1 MTMESDRKKRVRR
14 GRNGSHT
21 VAETIARWKEHS
33 RQVDCSMDGEKPIRK
48 PPARGSKKGCMRG
61 KGGPENPSCGYR
73 GVRQRT
79 WGKWVAEIREPN
91 RGGRL
96 WLGTFPT
103 ATEAALAYD
112 VAARAM
118 YGSLARV
125 NLPGAV
131 TSESC
136 ESTTTSH
143 RSDAIDAS
151 ISSTGRIKVP
161 SIEPKDK
168 VHFPKAEL
176 DDEELKGEAGCD
188 KEPSSTADAS
198 NMGVCQYG
206 DQADAPEDEFSVEEM
221 LRLMDDDTEINVHDQ
236 FGTSCADTNWQC
248 FSPAGMSSGFQ
259 NPDATTLGSLWGT
272 EQNPFDCKDSLLWPW
287 VDDRDKGPEEATET
301 SEFGVSYGDFLSSP
315 NIW

>member
-1 MTMESDRKKRVRR
+1 
-14 GRNGSHT
+14 
-21 VAETIARWKEHS
+21 
-33 RQVDCSMDGEKPIRK
+33 MDGEKPSRK
-48 PPARGSKKGCMRG
+48 PPGRGSKKGCMRG
-61 KGGPENPSCGYR
+61 KGGPENPNCRYR

-112 VAARAM
+112 AAARAM
-118 YGSLARV
+118 YGSLACV

-143 RSDAIDAS
+143 HSDAIDAS
-151 ISSTGRIKVP
+151 ICSTDHIKDP

-168 VHFPKAEL
+168 VHFPEVEL
-176 DDEELKGEAGCD
+176 GDEELKGEVGCD

-206 DQADAPEDEFSVEEM
+206 NPADAPEDEFSVEEM
-221 LRLMDDDTEINVHDQ
+221 LRLMGDDTKNNVHDQ
-236 FGTSCADTNWQC
+236 IDTVCADTNWQC

-259 NPDATTLGSLWGT
+259 NPDARMLGSLWGT
-272 EQNPFDCKDSLLWPW
+272 EQNPLDCKDGLLWPW
-287 VDDRDKGPEEATET
+287 VDDDWEKGSEEATET
-301 SEFGVSYGDFLSSP
+301 PELGVSYGDFLSSP